1 MGGDG
6 AVINGRAAT
15 SAELVEDIG
24 FDIDSVFVFTLA
36 LAFALAI
43 GIGLALAILSFV

>member
-1 MGGDG
+1 MQ
-6 AVINGRAAT
+6 AC
-15 SAELVEDIG
+15 AEVVEDIC

-43 GIGLALAILSFV
+43 DIGLALAILSFV